1 MTFEENFDLGLIL
14 MRKFDLGLQILVR
27 YISFKEKQISEVE
40 TEASWAKLDPEMVL
54 RATLFARVIQQLDRW
69 ACRRRLR
76 TAAVS
81 GDVKRRAE
89 CASLGPGLK
98 HPSLPSLTQAAK
110 RRADAPHA
118 VL

>member
-54 RATLFARVIQQLDRW
+54 RATLFARVIQQLGRW
-69 ACRRRLR
+69 AQKKSSHRPYPALDTFKISCL
-76 TAAVS
+76 
-81 GDVKRRAE
+81 DP
-89 CASLGPGLK
+89 ASTRPV
-98 HPSLPSLTQAAK
+98 
-110 RRADAPHA
+110 RF
-118 VL
+118 